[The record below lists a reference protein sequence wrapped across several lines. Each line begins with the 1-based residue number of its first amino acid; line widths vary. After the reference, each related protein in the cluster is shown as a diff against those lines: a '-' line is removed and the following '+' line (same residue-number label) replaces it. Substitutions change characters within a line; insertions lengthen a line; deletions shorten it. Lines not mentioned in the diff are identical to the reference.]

1 LIEKP
6 KKPGKATKPPKKIPE
21 VYLLTR
27 RITGL
32 QEKSRASASPD
43 FYAAMLIMSL

>member
-1 LIEKP
+1 LKNLKSP
-6 KKPGKATKPPKKIPE
+6 AKQQSRRKKIPE